1 MGMSTRHATNG
12 ARRRLQGHALD
23 LGAWSRCQFF
33 SSRWPCSIHPGC
45 SSCSCVLLQ
54 NEFFKK
60 ASTSTCAFMLP
71 MDWVG
76 IPMPRCSV
84 NGACNLVRV
93 RAIRFPPLRHWPRCG
108 CSAQALAGF
117 ITAGLLPPLQ
127 FVVGSKMAMRAVIP
141 LLAVRVCSSS
151 RRPCPWGHRE
161 LAHIHNNGGT
171 GGLFSRW
178 FEPLPVQAPPHRRQG
193 APGPNVPR
201 LAVWLSSSFDLWL
214 RPRPRRLST
223 SFFPAVGVDA
233 SGPPHSCAVD

>member
-1 MGMSTRHATNG
+1 MRNERRREHVLSTRHATNG

-127 FVVGSKMAMRAVIP
+127 FVVGSKMVNAG
-141 LLAVRVCSSS
+141 
-151 RRPCPWGHRE
+151 RRPIAGRAGLCHPQIVAHGGRSEEGWRVVYWGE
-161 LAHIHNNGGT
+161 AAFT
-171 GGLFSRW
+171 
-178 FEPLPVQAPPHRRQG
+178 ARR
-193 APGPNVPR
+193 
-201 LAVWLSSSFDLWL
+201 
-214 RPRPRRLST
+214 
-223 SFFPAVGVDA
+223 
-233 SGPPHSCAVD
+233 